1 MNEDIEYETF
11 VKEMHEKYPMMFAH
25 PYGGFCVGKG
35 WYPIIR
41 ALCENIQAHIN
52 SVECHRNHLLI
63 KNVMSRPI
71 PEPVPQVEIRQIKE
85 KFGGL
90 RFYYDGGDDKIEG
103 MVDMAE
109 SMSVITCETCGN
121 PGVNRSIRGWL
132 TTLCDMHYNER
143 IESIKGDMHGKNH

>member
-1 MNEDIEYETF
+1 MRESYEAF
-11 VKEMHEKYPMMFAH
+11 EKEMHEKFPKIFAH
-25 PYGGFCVGKG
+25 PYGGFDIGEG

-71 PEPVPQVEIRQIKE
+71 PEPVPQVEVRQIKE

-109 SMSVITCETCGN
+109 SMSIITCETCGN
-121 PGVNRSIRGWL
+121 PGKNRSIRGWL

-143 IESIKGDMHGKNH
+143 LEKLKESNRGS

>member
-1 MNEDIEYETF
+1 MSDKYEAF
-11 VKEMHEKYPMMFAH
+11 EKEMHEKYPKMFAT

-41 ALCENIQAHIN
+41 ELCKNIQAHID
-52 SVECHRNHLLI
+52 SVECHRNYLLT
-63 KNVMSRPI
+63 KNVMSDSI
-71 PEPVPQVEIRQIKE
+71 PEPVSQVVVTQVKE

-90 RFYYDGGDDKIEG
+90 RFYYDGGDAKIDG

-109 SMSVITCETCGN
+109 SWAVHTCETCGN
-121 PGVNRSIRGWL
+121 PGINRSIRGWL

-143 IESIKGDMHGKNH
+143 LEKIK